1 MKKLTTMTITLAAMA
16 LPLAAC
22 GGGDDDSSGGASA
35 DEIAQAF
42 VDQGAPEDEAACV
55 ADKVAGSISV
65 SDVEDFA
72 NAVDPE
78 DVDADVLETIGEALN
93 GCIG

>member
-1 MKKLTTMTITLAAMA
+1 MKKLTTMTIALTALA
-16 LPLAAC
+16 LPLTAC
-22 GGGDDDSSGGASA
+22 GDDSSADGGAST

-42 VDQGAPEDEAACV
+42 IDQGAPEDEANCV
-55 ADKVAGSISV
+55 ADKVAGEISV
-65 SDVEDFA
+65 DDVESFA

-78 DVDADVLETIGEALN
+78 DVDAGVLETIGEALD

>member
-1 MKKLTTMTITLAAMA
+1 MKKLTTMTITLAALA

-22 GGGDDDSSGGASA
+22 GGDDDSSDGGASA

-42 VDQGAPEDEAACV
+42 VDQGAPEDEANCV
-55 ADKVAGSISV
+55 ADKVAGEISLD
-65 SDVEDFA
+65 DVESFA

-78 DVDADVLETIGEALN
+78 DIDADVLETIGNALD

>member
-1 MKKLTTMTITLAAMA
+1 MKMLTTTITLAALA

-22 GGGDDDSSGGASA
+22 GGDDDSGGGGASA
-35 DEIAQAF
+35 EEIAQAF

-55 ADKVAGSISV
+55 ADKVAGSISL

-72 NAVDPE
+72 NAVDPD